1 MSANAGAAEK
11 QTPAAGRPPRDRQA
25 TGTHPRVDGDNSPG
39 HTHTERTVSNGSDT
53 SAAGNSSSPQSSTS
67 RRPRVTSDMIS
78 FTATVVHAPGSSSG
92 SRPSASSGDAWTPKP
107 SDVANPRRRRRFSLH
122 RRPSPEQ
129 DEALGEGED
138 HKKKMLRPFGEIK
151 IESTGVARDGSLSK
165 RSYMYSRGS
174 VESTPSDVDRR
185 SRLSSAAS
193 RASRARAWSR
203 ALSVTHEGDGDAS
216 TIAALVTATPA
227 TMWSTFLKTVT
238 RFADESALS
247 GREEVF
253 DRTHRG
259 FPSSAATPVDV
270 AYTWAQHAV
279 RVRCVARTLLQLGF
293 CTGEGVVI
301 SAQASPL
308 LQAVNLAAVSLG
320 GVVAHVRSSWS
331 ARELKDDI
339 FPAANA
345 TVVVVDSLESNF
357 REALEALDEQP
368 EALRP
373 HIRAVVVLG
382 GLAAVDSAV
391 ADLRASINVIGA
403 QDLLV
408 ISTLAT
414 DEAAMTPSLESL
426 ASRVKPDQCCLL
438 SFDYDALGRIRGAEL
453 SHDNVLF
460 TAAALVR
467 SFGLIYRDRLVGYLP
482 LHHVASQV
490 LEFYVPLIA
499 GLSVACAPTYN
510 RPLVRVVTEHKP
522 TVFFATPATWA
533 RFSQQVYRAKGD
545 VNAAVYRWAK
555 TRATNNSQKL
565 LFARGKGAKHRSL
578 GYMLAKALVLNNIK
592 KKIGLESCTACY
604 SVLAPL
610 DFELERLFKTVDTP
624 IYQVFGTA
632 ETCGFAAINF
642 QHAWEFGSSGRALPG
657 TTIRCDERSQ
667 ETVLR
672 GRNVFMGYRYAPYG
686 PCSSPGS
693 EQDDGDSDQYTSTC
707 DSDGWLRLWQRGF
720 LTPTGF
726 LKISDPR
733 DFLVLSTGDWV
744 PIRPFEFAMME
755 LMPELDRVVLV
766 GDGRTF
772 LSALFFLK
780 TSTMTSRTAAKHTG
794 GHVLDED
801 ALKVGHAIGSTAI
814 TVGEAIRCQHW
825 AVHFDGVLEDPPKV
839 CSVSGFRVRKWILM
853 AADFTVESGELDP
866 DTGDVCRRAVDRK
879 YQALL
884 DSLYS

>member
-1 MSANAGAAEK
+1 
-11 QTPAAGRPPRDRQA
+11 
-25 TGTHPRVDGDNSPG
+25 
-39 HTHTERTVSNGSDT
+39 
-53 SAAGNSSSPQSSTS
+53 
-67 RRPRVTSDMIS
+67 
-78 FTATVVHAPGSSSG
+78 
-92 SRPSASSGDAWTPKP
+92 
-107 SDVANPRRRRRFSLH
+107 
-122 RRPSPEQ
+122 
-129 DEALGEGED
+129 
-138 HKKKMLRPFGEIK
+138 MLRPRPFEEIK
-151 IESTGVARDGSLSK
+151 IESTADSNSFSSYARRDSLSK
-165 RSYMYSRGS
+165 YGYMYSRGS
-174 VESTPSDVDRR
+174 IESEPPLVMDRRDRR
-185 SRLSSAAS
+185 SSTNSRL
-193 RASRARAWSR
+193 RAWSR
-203 ALSVTHEGDGDAS
+203 ALSVTHDGGEDA
-216 TIAALVTATPA
+216 TTVAALVTTTPV
-227 TMWSTFLKTVT
+227 TVWDTFLKTVSS
-238 RFADESALS
+238 FADEPALY
-247 GREEVF
+247 GREQKVA
-253 DRTHRG
+253 RKHHG
-259 FPSSAATPVDV
+259 FRADAAPVDTEV
-270 AYTWAQHAV
+270 AYSWAQHAV

-331 ARELKDDI
+331 ARELEEDI
-339 FPAANA
+339 FPVAKA
-345 TVVVVDSLESNF
+345 TVVVVDSLEDNF
-357 REALEALDEQP
+357 REALEALDDQP
-368 EALRP
+368 EALRSP
-373 HIRAVVVLG
+373 IRAVVVLG
-382 GLAAVDSAV
+382 DLAAVGRAV
-391 ADLRASINVIGA
+391 KDLRANINVVGA
-403 QDLLV
+403 QDLLA

-414 DEAAMTPSLESL
+414 EDAAMTPSIESL
-426 ASRVKPDQCCLL
+426 ATLLMPGQCCLL
-438 SFDYDALGRIRGAEL
+438 AFDYDALGRIRAAEL

-467 SFGLIYRDRLVGYLP
+467 SFGLFNRDRLVGYLP
-482 LHHVASQV
+482 LYHVASQV

-499 GLSVACAPTYN
+499 GLSVVCAPTYN
-510 RPLVRVVTEHKP
+510 QPLVRVVTEHKP
-522 TVFFATPATWA
+522 TVFFAAPATWA

-565 LFARGKGAKHRSL
+565 LFARGNGAKHRSL

-592 KKIGLESCTACY
+592 KKVGLESCTACY
-604 SVLAPL
+604 SMLAPL

-624 IYQVFGTA
+624 IYQLFGTS

-642 QHAWEFGSSGRALPG
+642 PHAWEFGSCGRALPG

-672 GRNVFMGYRYAPYG
+672 GRNVFMGYRHAPS
-686 PCSSPGS
+686 CDNNSPGS
-693 EQDDGDSDQYTSTC
+693 DLDCDGDSDQYTSTC

-726 LKISDPR
+726 LKTSDPR

-744 PIRPFEFAMME
+744 PIQPFEFAMLE
-755 LMPELDRVVLV
+755 LMPELDRAVLV

-780 TSTMTSRTAAKHTG
+780 TSGMGSRAANTNKHTG
-794 GHVLDED
+794 GLLLDED
-801 ALKVGHAIGSTAI
+801 AVKVGHAIDSAAT
-814 TVGEAIRCQHW
+814 TVGEAIRCQQW
-825 AVHFDGVLEDPPKV
+825 AVHFDSVLEELPKI

-853 AADFTVESGELDP
+853 SADFSVESGELDP